1 MFLDYVDDVFIC
13 WIILYFENDP
23 SRGNAPLYFMAFQY
37 FAADA
42 TEYQK
47 ALSQMGALARNG

>member
-1 MFLDYVDDVFIC
+1 M
-13 WIILYFENDP
+13 LYFENNP

-42 TEYQK
+42 TECQK
-47 ALSQMGALARNG
+47 ALSQMRALARNG